1 MIGLLIL
8 IMLSASPAFATEG
21 VKPTPA
27 CDVATQLNDPKFQ
40 RILDRLKGTVSMSGK
55 FVCSGAL
62 VTFMGRSNSAPG
74 LVLTAGHCSDR
85 GRIQIPLRNA
95 TLHAPDAGEVL
106 YRLDDQRSLSLETGN
121 SAAPRTCIETDRIE
135 YGTLT
140 NADVL
145 LLRLTETYDQLEART
160 GVKPLVIAQDST
172 FPNGTPVRSPSSL
185 FQDDRECAVEDTV
198 EKLKEGRWLWGP
210 VMRLTT
216 TCDIAHGQSGAPL
229 VRLDSNEV
237 IGVMGTASDA
247 DAAPCEFN
255 NPCEMKA
262 DGATKAAQKDQA
274 YAHFVHRLY
283 TCLDANR
290 DVSIDAPGCL
300 LPKP

>member
-1 MIGLLIL
+1 MRD
-8 IMLSASPAFATEG
+8 
-21 VKPTPA
+21 K
-27 CDVATQLNDPKFQ
+27 
-40 RILDRLKGTVSMSGK
+40 
-55 FVCSGAL
+55 
-62 VTFMGRSNSAPG
+62 
-74 LVLTAGHCSDR
+74 
-85 GRIQIPLRNA
+85 
-95 TLHAPDAGEVL
+95 TLAAPDAGEVL

-121 SAAPRTCIETDRIE
+121 SGAPRTCIETDRIE

-140 NADVL
+140 DGDVL
-145 LLRLTETYDQLEART
+145 LLRLAETYNEIEART
-160 GVKPLVIAQDST
+160 GVKPLVISRESAI
-172 FPNGTPVRSPSSL
+172 PKGAPIRSPSSL

-237 IGVMGTASDA
+237 IGVMGTASDG

-262 DGATKAAQKDQA
+262 DGTASAALKDQA
-274 YAHFVHRLY
+274 YAHFVHRFY
-283 TCLDANR
+283 TCLDTAGNVDL
-290 DVSIDAPGCL
+290 DVTGCL
-300 LPKP
+300 LPKPKL